1 MSCKMTNSTFVFVG
15 DSFSLMEQEMQ
26 KIMQARGFQDA
37 EINKYDYEEDGL
49 SIVLEDVDTIN
60 FLASQKVVL
69 LRYCHFLESNA
80 KEDEQVLAYLE
91 KYLDNQ
97 RDDVLFFLVANKLDE
112 RKKIVKT
119 LRKKAQVME
128 ISPELDSVLKNEFQ
142 TYHLETG
149 VMPLLKDRL
158 ENAPIEEAIQECEKL
173 KLYAIDTKE
182 ITKQDVIELVK
193 EKEMDKDDLSFSL
206 VRNIAEK
213 NKKKALADYLQ
224 LQQLNLET
232 FAIVGLLESQYRLLY
247 QVLVLQKQHYRYDA
261 MAKTL
266 NVHPYRV
273 RKTLE
278 IAPLYQLEEVATFLK
293 KLETLDENIKMGKVD
308 SSMVL
313 DLFILNL

>member
-1 MSCKMTNSTFVFVG
+1 MTNSTFVFVG

>member
-1 MSCKMTNSTFVFVG
+1 MTNSTFVFVG

-69 LRYCHFLESNA
+69 LRYCHFLESNV

-278 IAPLYQLEEVATFLK
+278 IAPLYQLEEVAAFLK

>member
-1 MSCKMTNSTFVFVG
+1 MTNSTFVFVG

-112 RKKIVKT
+112 RKKIVKA

-224 LQQLNLET
+224 LQQLNLEI

-278 IAPLYQLEEVATFLK
+278 IAPLYQLEEVAAFLK

>member
-1 MSCKMTNSTFVFVG
+1 MTNSTFVFVG

-278 IAPLYQLEEVATFLK
+278 IAPLYQLEEVAAFLK